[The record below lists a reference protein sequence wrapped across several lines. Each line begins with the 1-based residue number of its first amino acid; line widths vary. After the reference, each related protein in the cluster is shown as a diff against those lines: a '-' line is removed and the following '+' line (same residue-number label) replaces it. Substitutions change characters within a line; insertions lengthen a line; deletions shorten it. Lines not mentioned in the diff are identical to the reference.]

1 VTIERLVMS
10 SEVGVVRARVSSP
23 PGKRREG
30 SRPCWVNTLGGLDID
45 DVQHWG
51 VVSRHQ

>member
-1 VTIERLVMS
+1 MS

-23 PGKRREG
+23 PGREARG
-30 SRPCWVNTLGGLDID
+30 PCWVNTLGGLDID